1 MYDDLTAQVIS
12 SAFEVHNTL
21 GSGFLEKVY
30 ENALLVELREKGLKA
45 ESQKPVTVLYKDRNV
60 GEYFADIIVGD
71 KVVLELKAI
80 EKIDD
85 IHEIQ
90 LKNYLK
96 ATGIEVG
103 LLINFGKSVE
113 VKRKYV
119 KNPGTTKNENLAP

>member
-1 MYDDLTAQVIS
+1 MHDDLTSQIIS

-45 ESQKPVTVLYKDRNV
+45 ESQRPATVLYKDRNV
-60 GEYFADIIVGD
+60 GEYFADIIVEN
-71 KVVLELKAI
+71 KVVLELKAL
-80 EKIDD
+80 EKIGD

-119 KNPGTTKNENLAP
+119 KNPEIL

>member
-103 LLINFGKSVE
+103 
-113 VKRKYV
+113 Y
-119 KNPGTTKNENLAP
+119 

>member
-119 KNPGTTKNENLAP
+119 KNPEIIKKE